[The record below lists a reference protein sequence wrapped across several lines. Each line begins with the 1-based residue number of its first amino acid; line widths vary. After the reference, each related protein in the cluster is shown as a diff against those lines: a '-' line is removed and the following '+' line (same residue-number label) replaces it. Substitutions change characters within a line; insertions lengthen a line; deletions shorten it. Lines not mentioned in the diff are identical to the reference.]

1 MLITG
6 FVLSSAPVV
15 LPPLVV
21 ISALGFACSVPYG
34 LFLATYACTEKIMN
48 KLLLSPRNPIIVED
62 GLEKYGGE
70 DGKFGGNNDME
81 EEETELKRMAD
92 MRFVPDEKGNE
103 DEVNVLKG
111 YIYAQ
116 KGIEEDEKE
125 FLNNKDETVEKN
137 GCDEKEDPPVAK
149 NMDAAEETCGVM
161 IVIEGKENSG
171 SNTKEEEVPFEVT
184 NVAVELCQGG
194 DNEDNEELMRE
205 TRRLV
210 EKIRDEGK
218 ADKGVEKDKQSAE
231 DLHSGV
237 EEGLTETNR
246 NVKEA
251 TTQLGERNAYG
262 QVGIE
267 ARTIDRRI
275 EENGDKVNLLET
287 VEVEW
292 KGATERAPVVPK
304 EQVFGKRAD
313 DNIKEEEK
321 SAGRA
326 QEHMVKHGK
335 LDHQLNRDEEITIS
349 SNVDAT
355 EIADESAFNLFDD
368 KNAADLQ
375 NSSVD
380 YGTPEGSEQPG
391 YKLKENADSL
401 ELTIPSRE
409 HALEHS
415 GIFDQVPYSE
425 ENIWKQIDAMRTIL
439 GYTAAR
445 HRTCIEEVKALYI
458 FTGVEPPAS
467 FKDSSDLVEVGDR
480 LRFLMSIVGVK

>member
-1 MLITG
+1 
-6 FVLSSAPVV
+6 
-15 LPPLVV
+15 
-21 ISALGFACSVPYG
+21 
-34 LFLATYACTEKIMN
+34 
-48 KLLLSPRNPIIVED
+48 
-62 GLEKYGGE
+62 
-70 DGKFGGNNDME
+70 
-81 EEETELKRMAD
+81 
-92 MRFVPDEKGNE
+92 
-103 DEVNVLKG
+103 
-111 YIYAQ
+111 
-116 KGIEEDEKE
+116 
-125 FLNNKDETVEKN
+125 
-137 GCDEKEDPPVAK
+137 
-149 NMDAAEETCGVM
+149 MDAAEETCGVM